1 MSAVIEQLRAVIN
14 ERYVVE
20 REIGHGGMAIVYLA
34 RDLKLNR
41 PVAIKV
47 LNTDVSVVLGAER
60 FKREIQVTTLLS
72 HPNVLPIYDSGLA
85 GNSLYYVMQYVEG
98 ESLRARLD
106 RERCLPIADAIRI
119 TCEIASA
126 LEQAHAH
133 GIIHRDIKP
142 ENILLDGDQAMLS
155 DFGIAHAMTDAG
167 EQRLTQTGMS
177 LGTPTYMSP
186 EQATA
191 ERTIDGRSDVYS
203 LACVTYEMLGGQP
216 PFTGP
221 TAQAIIARHTLEN
234 VPSLTIIRNTVPP
247 EIEAVLVKAL
257 AKVPADRY
265 ASAGEFADALR
276 HPETQAYLVAS
287 PPKRHGS
294 RRLARWQKVA
304 LGAGTVAVVA
314 AGGYAAWRNRPGV
327 VSSAGTLA
335 GPEPSHIAVLYFS
348 DESKN
353 RTLGYLATG
362 LTDALIDRLSAI
374 PQLQVSSRNASALF
388 ESGNVPLDSIA
399 RALNV
404 GTLVDGSVEQHG
416 DKISVTVKLDDAS
429 GSDFRRTTF
438 DVPIAAPLA
447 LEDTLA
453 TRVAMFLRERLGQE
467 VNLRAERAGTAI
479 PAAWTM
485 LQRAKLLTKLGDSA
499 RTAND
504 TADMLLNFA
513 RADSILA
520 SAQNV
525 DPKWAAV
532 PILRGS
538 IAYRTSRFY
547 SGDQLRA
554 GAWIDTGLAHAARA
568 LEIAPRNADA
578 FELRGSLRY
587 WRWLMATEPDPTKA
601 QALLDAARK
610 DLETATQ
617 ISPNEPEAWSI
628 LSHLYYQYDDVVSAK
643 LAARR
648 AYDEDAY
655 LSDADLVVWRLFTTS
670 YDLEQ
675 FPDAIHWCDVGAG
688 RFPANP
694 RFVECKLW
702 LMATT
707 AVTPNVA
714 NAWAMADSLVKL
726 SAAPDRPYERLN
738 GTAMVAGAIA
748 RAGLKDSAAHMLDR
762 LDDRADVDPTKDV
775 TQTIAM
781 TWVVLGNTDKA
792 IKALALY
799 LSANPARAVGF
810 DDEHSWEWRSIHD
823 DPRFQALVVKPKK

>member
-1 MSAVIEQLRAVIN
+1 VSAVIEQLRAVIN

-34 RDLKLNR
+34 RDLKLNQ

-85 GNSLYYVMQYVEG
+85 GSSLYYVMQYVEG

-142 ENILLDGDQAMLS
+142 ENILLDDDQAMLS

-221 TAQAIIARHTLEN
+221 TAQAIIARHTLET

-265 ASAGEFADALR
+265 ASAREFADALR
-276 HPETQAYLVAS
+276 HPETQTYLVPS
-287 PPKRHGS
+287 PPKRRGS
-294 RRLARWQKVA
+294 RRLARWHKVA
-304 LGAGTVAVVA
+304 LGAAAVAVV

-327 VSSAGTLA
+327 VSSAGALA
-335 GPEPSHIAVLYFS
+335 GPEPSRIAVLYFA
-348 DESKN
+348 DESKDK
-353 RTLGYLATG
+353 TLGYLATG

-388 ESGNVPLDSIA
+388 ESGNVPRDSIA

-404 GTLVDGSVEQHG
+404 GTLVDGSIEQHG
-416 DKISVTVKLDDAS
+416 DKISVTVKLDDAT

-447 LEDTLA
+447 LQDTLA

-467 VNLRAERAGTAI
+467 VDLRAERAGTAI

-504 TADMLLNFA
+504 TAGMLLSFA
-513 RADSILA
+513 RADSMLA
-520 SAQNV
+520 AAQNV
-525 DPKWAAV
+525 DPNWAAV
-532 PILRGS
+532 PILRGT
-538 IAYRTSRFY
+538 IAYLTSRFY

-688 RFPANP
+688 RFAANP

-775 TQTIAM
+775 TQTIAL

-792 IKALALY
+792 IKSLALY